1 MSPAGKLK
9 VFVVDDEAPARRK
22 IIRFL
27 SRDPDVEM
35 AGEAA
40 NGMEA
45 VPAIARTRPDLLL
58 LDVQMPGMDGFDVV
72 RALDAGSMPRIV
84 FVTAHDEYAIQAL
97 DVHAFGYLLK
107 PFDQTRFAKVLADAK
122 QHLSREQENQVSA
135 NLRHLLAEVQR
146 RQQHPAR
153 LLVQQK
159 DRAFFLPLEKID
171 WAESERNY
179 LHLHVG
185 GQTHTLRGTIDSLE
199 EKLDRAHFLRLN
211 RSCLVRIDFIRE
223 LQNWFHGEY
232 KVVLQSGETQTWTRR
247 YVGRHPE
254 ILQKL

>member
-1 MSPAGKLK
+1 MNSASKLK

-27 SRDPDVEM
+27 SRDPEVEL

-40 NGMEA
+40 NGSEA
-45 VPAIARTRPDLLL
+45 VLAIQQSRPDLLFI
-58 LDVQMPGMDGFDVV
+58 DVQMPGMDGFDVL
-72 RALDAGSMPRIV
+72 RALEPGPLPRVV
-84 FVTAHDEYAIQAL
+84 FVTAHDEYAIRAF

-107 PFDQTRFAKVLADAK
+107 PFDQARFAKVLTDAK
-122 QHLSREQENQVSA
+122 QLRSREQESEVSA

-146 RQQHPAR
+146 RQHHPAR

-159 DRAFFLPLEKID
+159 DRAFFLPLGKID

-179 LHLHVG
+179 LNLHVG
-185 GQTHTLRGTIDSLE
+185 AQTYTIRGTVDNLE
-199 EKLDRAHFLRLN
+199 EKLDGTQFLRLN

-232 KVVLQSGETQTWTRR
+232 KVVLQSGETVTWTRR

-254 ILQKL
+254 ILQRL